1 MYEEICNNFNF
12 YSSFNTFYFLFIAQN
27 SIERPQYPKSQYTTH
42 RAHISMDPTLSQ
54 NSIGHSHTN
63 SVPQTPENP
72 YGYDSYR

>member
-1 MYEEICNNFNF
+1 MNFCF
-12 YSSFNTFYFLFIAQN
+12 FLKTFLAQN
-27 SIERPQYPKSQYTTH
+27 SIERPQYPNSQYTTH

>member
-1 MYEEICNNFNF
+1 MLCLL
-12 YSSFNTFYFLFIAQN
+12 FLAQN
-27 SIERPQYPKSQYTTH
+27 SIERPQYPKAQYTTH

-54 NSIGHSHTN
+54 SSLGHSHTN